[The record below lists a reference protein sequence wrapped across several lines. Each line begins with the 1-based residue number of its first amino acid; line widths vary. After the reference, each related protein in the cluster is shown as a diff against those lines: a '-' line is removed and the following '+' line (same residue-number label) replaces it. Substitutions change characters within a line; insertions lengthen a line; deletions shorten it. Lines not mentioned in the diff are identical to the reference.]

1 MRPADSR
8 NPPLSTQELAENAVL
23 RQRLRDTAVD
33 DATTSVLV
41 AASVDSPAPAG
52 ARSRAHDDEMD
63 EGHTPSR
70 SRTPSLAFALGPS
83 RLSMDDEVP
92 QAMSSAPQ
100 SSPPLLSEEES
111 TGGPRS
117 SAMPGAAES
126 SPSRGQAVPS
136 SAASPSW
143 YGATATLVTPKKWL
157 GWAKGAAAYAS
168 VAVSPARPGTGA
180 ADLTPQQGETTA
192 ALHADG
198 GAGNALDGD
207 GGGHAASLVHEP
219 PSSSALALT
228 PPFVRPQS
236 AMSDVPSDAGSSV
249 ATDDAAAQVLADES
263 GASAQS
269 AARGI
274 SAHQALQLGVQ
285 GKLTGAAV
293 SDMALHASWA
303 LWAGGED
310 SAPGIAPGT
319 STAANGR
326 SPRRPVDPDAAAL
339 LAAAAG
345 QRRRKAKPRAVE
357 L

>member
-1 MRPADSR
+1 MRMCPADSR
-8 NPPLSTQELAENAVL
+8 ILTYHPKQELSENAGL

-52 ARSRAHDDEMD
+52 SRCRAHDDD
-63 EGHTPSR
+63 VDGADTPTR
-70 SRTPSLAFALGPS
+70 SRTPSPAFALGPS
-83 RLSMDDEVP
+83 RPSMDDELAQTMP
-92 QAMSSAPQ
+92 SATLSNGGESRSGGDTGALPAASD
-100 SSPPLLSEEES
+100 SSPP
-111 TGGPRS
+111 
-117 SAMPGAAES
+117 
-126 SPSRGQAVPS
+126 RGQGASS

-143 YGATATLVTPKKWL
+143 YGTTATLVTPKTWL

-168 VAVSPARPGTGA
+168 VAVSPARSTNGA
-180 ADLTPQQGETTA
+180 ADLTPQQGEATA
-192 ALHADG
+192 AQLADG
-198 GAGNALDGD
+198 GAGNAVEGD
-207 GGGHAASLVHEP
+207 GGGNASVAHEQQ
-219 PSSSALALT
+219 SSSALALT
-228 PPFVRPQS
+228 PPFVRPHS

-249 ATDDAAAQVLADES
+249 TTDDAAAQMAADEG
-263 GASAQS
+263 GASEQS

-319 STAANGR
+319 SAAANGR

-345 QRRRKAKPRAVE
+345 QRRRKAKPRPVE